1 MFLNPHRPMLQSWTG
16 ISPFPKEP
24 VDLCF
29 VGILWFTL
37 RETLNFSRTSKSWL
51 LHEISTILWYQKR
64 TPAVWTAP
72 YFLGECCY
80 FVFPLGP
87 KWITKSLMLWKHFS
101 FKSLF
106 EESSDHLSNLMHT
119 LNNEQV
125 SGLTSY
131 ILWQI
136 IETISGLSKAL
147 ELQSYCGTTAVK
159 D

>member
-1 MFLNPHRPMLQSWTG
+1 
-16 ISPFPKEP
+16 
-24 VDLCF
+24 
-29 VGILWFTL
+29 
-37 RETLNFSRTSKSWL
+37 
-51 LHEISTILWYQKR
+51 
-64 TPAVWTAP
+64 
-72 YFLGECCY
+72 
-80 FVFPLGP
+80 
-87 KWITKSLMLWKHFS
+87 MLWKHFS

-147 ELQSYCGTTAVK
+147 ELESYCGTTAVK